1 MAGQIDNQGTAGFK
15 ATVEDVERVLAIGRL
30 LISVLVPKELEQL
43 RRDVCAER
51 SRQPTPNP
59 KESRRQVTLVS
70 LDAES
75 RVS

>member
-1 MAGQIDNQGTAGFK
+1 MDAQRTMSSDI
-15 ATVEDVERVLAIGRL
+15 TVEDVERVLAVGRL
-30 LISVLVPKELEQL
+30 LISVLAPKELEQL
-43 RRDVCAER
+43 RRDVCAQY

-70 LDAES
+70 LDGES